1 MSPEWPDLEQ
11 FEQLVIAQLD
21 ALPDA
26 MVEKLDNV
34 VFLAQ
39 DRPDDDEQI
48 LGVYEGVSLTERGD
62 YGCGELP
69 DRIVLFREPLI
80 EKVSSLDE
88 LAHEIHVTLV
98 HEIAHYFGLNDQ
110 QLHDLGW
117 A

>member
-11 FEQLVIAQLD
+11 FEQLVIEQLD

-48 LGVYEGVSLTERGD
+48 
-62 YGCGELP
+62 
-69 DRIVLFREPLI
+69 
-80 EKVSSLDE
+80 
-88 LAHEIHVTLV
+88 
-98 HEIAHYFGLNDQ
+98 
-110 QLHDLGW
+110 
-117 A
+117 